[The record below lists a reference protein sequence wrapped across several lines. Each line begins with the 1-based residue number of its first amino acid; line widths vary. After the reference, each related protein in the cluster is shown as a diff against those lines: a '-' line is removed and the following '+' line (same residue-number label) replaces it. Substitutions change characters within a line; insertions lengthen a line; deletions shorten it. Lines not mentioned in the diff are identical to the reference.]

1 MGIYTMNK
9 KGAELSMNVIIISIL
24 VILVLLVIAFFF
36 LGGTSNLFQKIQ
48 SVGPDNL
55 ETAARDCTSKCQLS
69 QTYSSDNLKEKS
81 SYCRTT
87 YHVDGNDDGVADE
100 KHHCWS
106 SIVDV
111 DCPGVQDFCLFD
123 AVEEL

>member
-1 MGIYTMNK
+1 MDK
-9 KGAELSMNVIIISIL
+9 RGAELSMNVIIISIL
-24 VILVLLVIAFFF
+24 VILVLLVLAFFF

-55 ETAARDCTSKCQLS
+55 ETAVRDCTSKCQLA

-81 SYCRTT
+81 GYCSTK
-87 YHVDGNDDGVADE
+87 YKIDSDSDGVADE
-100 KHHCWS
+100 DHHCWS
-106 SIVDV
+106 DTLEVS
-111 DCPGVQDFCLFD
+111 CPGVQELCTSD